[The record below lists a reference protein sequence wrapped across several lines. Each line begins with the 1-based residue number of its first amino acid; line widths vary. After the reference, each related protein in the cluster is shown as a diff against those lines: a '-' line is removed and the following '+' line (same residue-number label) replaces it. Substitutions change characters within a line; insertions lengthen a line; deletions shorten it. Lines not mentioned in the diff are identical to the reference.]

1 MKIRKKI
8 QYDNKI
14 IEVTIDEAYELF
26 KASIGNVARRFFNYS
41 KDYEEL
47 FQIAAMG
54 FTKAFNK
61 YNNTEVPF
69 YSYSKLCEETAIML
83 WFRKKRVDTVSC
95 NDESCD
101 GKEYIDALVDDSDI
115 EIKTLEKVDLIRA
128 MDVLDDREKDVLNLL
143 SIGFSQREIGK
154 KYELDPSSISK
165 IKSRAVK
172 KFKKSY
178 MEAV

>member
-1 MKIRKKI
+1 MI
-8 QYDNKI
+8 
-14 IEVTIDEAYELF
+14 
-26 KASIGNVARRFFNYS
+26 
-41 KDYEEL
+41 
-47 FQIAAMG
+47 
-54 FTKAFNK
+54 
-61 YNNTEVPF
+61 
-69 YSYSKLCEETAIML
+69 
-83 WFRKKRVDTVSC
+83 WFRKKRVDTLSC